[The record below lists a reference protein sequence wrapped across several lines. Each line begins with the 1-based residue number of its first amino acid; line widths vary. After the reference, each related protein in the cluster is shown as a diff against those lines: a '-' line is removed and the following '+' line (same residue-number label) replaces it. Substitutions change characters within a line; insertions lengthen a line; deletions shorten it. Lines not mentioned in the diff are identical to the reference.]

1 MKRTYIITSIQ
12 NGAYLATPEDQ
23 FEYGNKH
30 QRSNIEVTNPNNYP
44 LEVGSKVIIGLP
56 KKHEAITGIISLLTP
71 IAAAVTGY
79 FISGPLSDLL
89 KKQCTEI
96 FKALTISG
104 CFSIASAFI
113 LATTRSTPTIIKLQ
127 VNEVL

>member
-1 MKRTYIITSIQ
+1 MKRTYIITSIH

-30 QRSNIEVTNPNNYP
+30 QRSNLEVTNPNNYR

-56 KKHEAITGIISLLTP
+56 KKHEAITGT
-71 IAAAVTGY
+71 IASAVTGY

-104 CFSIASAFI
+104 CFLIASAFI